1 MLILDQISSSSFSLG
16 DIPMITP
23 RWFLAESSS
32 LLSIVD
38 ILSINEFGL
47 LLWMRQM
54 ILDAVHIPRCI
65 PT

>member
-32 LLSIVD
+32 LSSIVD

-47 LLWMRQM
+47 LLWTRQM
-54 ILDAVHIPRCI
+54 ILDAVHILKCI